1 MVMERRLL
9 GKTGLEVSVLGFGGA
24 EIGFEQASEAT
35 VKELLSAAL
44 DQGLNAID
52 TAECYVNSE
61 ALIGRAIASRRNDFY
76 LFTKCGHKS
85 SNFESAWGRQDIA
98 QSLERSLRSLQTDY
112 VDLLQLHS
120 CSKEIL
126 AAGEAVEALQKA
138 KKEGKVRFIGYSGDS
153 EDALYAIKLDVF
165 DTLQTSVSVFDQEC
179 LDVTLPAARAR
190 NMGVIAKRPI
200 GNAVWRFAEKPG
212 NSYWHDYWERMRV
225 LDYDFVR
232 SQAGHV
238 AETALRFTLS
248 VPGVSTMIVGTTKP
262 GRWKDNADLVA
273 KGKLSQAE
281 FASIREA
288 WLKHAQKD
296 WVGQV

>member
-1 MVMERRLL
+1 MERRIL

-24 EIGFEQASEAT
+24 EIGFEKASEAT

-61 ALIGRAIASRRNDFY
+61 ALIGRAIGSRRNDFY

-85 SNFESAWGRQDIA
+85 SNFEPAWSGADIA
-98 QSLERSLRSLQTDY
+98 QSLERSLRALQTDY

-120 CSKEIL
+120 CSKEVL
-126 AAGEAVEALQKA
+126 AKGEVVEALQKA

-153 EDALYAIKLDVF
+153 KDAVAAIKLDVF
-165 DTLQTSVSVFDQEC
+165 DTLQTSVNVFDQEC
-179 LDVTLPAARAR
+179 LELTLPLARER

-200 GNAVWRFAEKPG
+200 GNAVWRFAEKPD
-212 NSYWHDYWERMRV
+212 NAYWHEYWERMKA
-225 LDYDFVR
+225 LGYSFTAFG
-232 SQAGHV
+232 SASEA
-238 AETALRFTLS
+238 AEIALRFTLS
-248 VPGVSTMIVGTTKP
+248 VPGVSTMIVGTTRP

-273 KGKLSQAE
+273 KGKLDQAQ

-288 WLKHAQKD
+288 WLKHSKAT

>member
-126 AAGEAVEALQKA
+126 ARGEAVEALQKA

-179 LDVTLPAARAR
+179 LDLTLPAARAR

>member
-1 MVMERRLL
+1 
-9 GKTGLEVSVLGFGGA
+9 
-24 EIGFEQASEAT
+24 

-126 AAGEAVEALQKA
+126 AQGEAVEALQKA

-179 LDVTLPAARAR
+179 LDLTLPAARAR

>member
-24 EIGFEQASEAT
+24 EIGFEQASETT

-61 ALIGRAIASRRNDFY
+61 ALIGRAIASRRQDFY

-85 SNFESAWGRQDIA
+85 SNFEPAWGRQDIA

-126 AAGEAVEALQKA
+126 AKGEVVEALQKA
-138 KKEGKVRFIGYSGDS
+138 KQEGKVRFIGYSGDS

-179 LDVTLPAARAR
+179 LDLTLPAARER

-212 NSYWHDYWERMRV
+212 NSYWHDYWERMRE